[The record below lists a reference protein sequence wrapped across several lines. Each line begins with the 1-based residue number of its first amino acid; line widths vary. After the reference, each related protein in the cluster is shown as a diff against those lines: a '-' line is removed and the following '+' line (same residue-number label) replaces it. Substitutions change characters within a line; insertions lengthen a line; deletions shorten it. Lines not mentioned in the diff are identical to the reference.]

1 MGVNHSQNAKFLLE
15 EVEGEEDEEPMDEE
29 ERAYQECIGKLQGF
43 LNLNGHNVS
52 AADFF
57 SRESSR

>member
-1 MGVNHSQNAKFLLE
+1 MGVNHSQNAKFLIE
-15 EVEGEEDEEPMDEE
+15 EVEEEDEEPMDEE
-29 ERAYQECIGKLQGF
+29 EMAYQECIGKLQGF
-43 LNLNGHNVS
+43 LNMNNHSVS